1 VTKIIVITHGSLA
14 RELVEITDQI
24 LERSTGA
31 IAICFDLLNDYTEL
45 KLQIEEALSTIDESE
60 KIIILTDLFGGTAS
74 NVAIPFVQKE
84 RIDVITGLNLAMLLY
99 LYSQPEDTAFVTLC
113 QGVKTAGKEAII
125 VAGEFLP

>member
-1 VTKIIVITHGSLA
+1 MTKTIVITHGSLA
-14 RELVEITDQI
+14 KDLVEITDQI
-24 LERSTGA
+24 LERATGA
-31 IAICFDLLNDYTEL
+31 IAICFDLLNDYADL
-45 KLQIEEALSTIDESE
+45 KHKIEDVLSTIDESD

-99 LYSQPEDTAFVTLC
+99 LFSQPEDTAFVTLC